1 MGGAR
6 KNKLLSTVIQNGLK
20 DLKKDDERQRLEA
33 EANGI
38 EIPNA
43 QEHESLLNEESN
55 IPQREETKQEYAEN
69 IMRIA
74 QEREALQRGADI
86 Y

>member
-6 KNKLLSTVIQNGLK
+6 KNKLLSTVIQDGLK
-20 DLKKDDERQRLEA
+20 DIKKDDEQKRLEA

-74 QEREALQRGADI
+74 QEREAL
-86 Y
+86 

>member
-20 DLKKDDERQRLEA
+20 DIKKDDEQKRLEA

-74 QEREALQRGADI
+74 QEREAL
-86 Y
+86 